1 MVIMTPVIEY
11 RHYAGYAP
19 VKYAC
24 YNLHQAV
31 TLAKEILER
40 RYSYDYILIRDGR
53 NVLWK
58 FEGVSKRQAEA
69 FYADVLGTFGT
80 NGNDRSVSA
89 ETIATRMGISKRK
102 ANRYLWACARHKI
115 TERQGGGWVI

>member
-1 MVIMTPVIEY
+1 MTPVIEY

-40 RYSYDYILIRDGR
+40 RYSYEYILIRNGKD
-53 NVLWK
+53 VLWR
-58 FEGVSKRQAEA
+58 FDGVSKSQAKA
-69 FYADVLGTFGT
+69 FFADVCGTFHTKGSDAT
-80 NGNDRSVSA
+80 VSA
-89 ETIATRMGISKRK
+89 KTVAIGMGITERK
-102 ANRYLWACARHKI
+102 AKKYLGACANHRI

>member
-1 MVIMTPVIEY
+1 MTPTIEY

-19 VKYAC
+19 VKFAC

-31 TLAKEILER
+31 ELAKEILER
-40 RYSYDYILIRDGR
+40 RYNYEYILIRNGR
-53 NVLWK
+53 DVLWR
-58 FEGVSKRQAEA
+58 FDGVSKSQAEA
-69 FYADVLGTFGT
+69 FYADVLGTFET

-89 ETIATRMGISKRK
+89 ETIATRMGITERK
-102 ANRYLWACARHKI
+102 AKKYLGACAKHRI